1 MGKMSNNAFFLL
13 KFNQFTNKYTLKK
26 HMIMCDFSLLF
37 PPKYLICF
45 KYKIKHVK
53 KRSFSEIKVS

>member
-37 PPKYLICF
+37 PPKYF
-45 KYKIKHVK
+45 KIKHVK